1 MASSAPPGYVRPA
14 FKTAIRVLGGYVW
27 EHDLDENGAVASDLR
42 PHYAEGQEG
51 HGRGSGGQARAAQQA
66 RHRGVRLRPTLL
78 PASARA
84 RASGKRYCPGGSGR
98 GRFTVAR
105 ERKSHARHVFF

>member
-51 HGRGSGGQARAAQQA
+51 YPEGGYPALADLKNAVAKATAEAQAAKRAP
-66 RHRGVRLRPTLL
+66 L
-78 PASARA
+78 S
-84 RASGKRYCPGGSGR
+84 KRDIE
-98 GRFTVAR
+98 A
-105 ERKSHARHVFF
+105 